1 MDRSIWTE
9 EIIATAKLLCGGW
22 SRPSFGRPI
31 GPHDPTVF
39 DKYASALDH
48 QFDNLALAMFGLM
61 DDDLRKHANFYKQR
75 PLGGEMTS
83 CRPIFDAMRHISQL
97 NQPPWFAG
105 GFNVIGREPDY
116 DFWARMKTWSLDE
129 AVAISIG
136 FEPAGKIAVAAGAP
150 AFTKD
155 VVNFYHR
162 RRKLIENN
170 FFPFSD
176 KTIQALQP
184 SPGQFCK
191 WAISVRL
198 EAPTELFQAVA
209 NLYDIP
215 MPDLVTKETVIEEPA
230 LDPRERTSLLTLILL
245 LAKKAYAFD
254 PEKERS
260 DVPNR
265 IQSDLNLM
273 GMDLHPQ
280 TIRRYLK
287 AAGSIRRKG
296 ADDE

>member
-1 MDRSIWTE
+1 MDRSTWTE
-9 EIIATAKLLCGGW
+9 EIIAAAKLLCRGW
-22 SRPSFGRPI
+22 SRPRFGRPI

-39 DKYASALDH
+39 DRYASALNH
-48 QFDNLALAMFGLM
+48 QFDNLALALFALT
-61 DDDLRKHANFYKQR
+61 DDDLRMHANFYKQR
-75 PLGGEMTS
+75 PLGGKMTPS
-83 CRPIFDAMRHISQL
+83 PPIFDAMGHISEL

-129 AVAISIG
+129 AAAISIG
-136 FEPAGKIAVAAGAP
+136 FEPVGKIDVAAGAP
-150 AFTKD
+150 TITKD

-176 KTIQALQP
+176 QTIQALRP
-184 SPGQFCK
+184 STGQFCK
-191 WAISVRL
+191 WAISVHL
-198 EAPTELFQAVA
+198 DAPAGLFQAVA
-209 NLYDIP
+209 KLFDIP
-215 MPDLVTKETVIEEPA
+215 VANLVAKEVGIEEPP

-245 LAKKAYAFD
+245 LAQKAYAFD
-254 PEKERS
+254 PERERS

-287 AAGSIRRKG
+287 AAGSIRPKRV
-296 ADDE
+296 DDE

>member
-1 MDRSIWTE
+1 MNAAR
-9 EIIATAKLLCGGW
+9 LLSKGW
-22 SRPSFGRPI
+22 SRPVCRLPI

-39 DKYASALDH
+39 DRYASELERHFSRIGLATENLT
-48 QFDNLALAMFGLM
+48 DNELQM
-61 DDDLRKHANFYKQR
+61 HAHHYMRR
-75 PLGGEMTS
+75 PHGGKITL
-83 CRPIFDAMRHISQL
+83 CPTIFDAMNQISEL
-97 NQPPWFAG
+97 DQPPWFAG
-105 GFNVIGREPDY
+105 GFCVVHREPDY
-116 DFWARMKTWSLDE
+116 DFWAKMKTWSLDE
-129 AVAISIG
+129 AAAVSIG
-136 FEPAGKIAVAAGAP
+136 FEPAGKIEFTSGAP

-209 NLYDIP
+209 KLYDIP

-260 DVPNR
+260 DVPNQ
-265 IQSDLNLM
+265 IQTDLNLM

-287 AAGSIRRKG
+287 AAGSIRPKG
-296 ADDE
+296 VNDE